1 MSPFLLSVDELIELR
16 AGYAHELPADLR
28 SYQEHL
34 AHGTPV
40 VLAPSSGSIGRDGLR
55 HAYRI
60 ATTDWGGELRT
71 PLYTRQRAQR
81 QRLRPQQ
88 ADADMLAGETA
99 DRLRDEFR
107 DDDASIAFLAGRTAH
122 CCGRISELAIFDS
135 AGEPIFDQPLAP
147 HNGERWNA
155 RGVKEFWPCAREHQ
169 PPEGSWVPFSHWAGQ
184 LALVL
189 QYYNRNHALENS
201 RLTAQGGRARLHVVV
216 WGTDLLQAL
225 HREYAFAHGH
235 PRNGKIQKVKDE
247 LVAVSFCDLQ
257 MADLLW
263 RGAWLGGVA
272 ELAHLTGATA
282 GDDCRLM
289 HQHLRRLTQHPRRA
303 AAGADRLPRAS
314 AFPVGPP
321 SSFVMAAAPS
331 ADTLAEREGW
341 TFNRGRFT
349 PADASRRLRRAV
361 FPVQEPVADPEA
373 LSAVTG
379 LDLEGATDVVRVAT
393 QRREQGKLRRFL
405 LGHRT
410 SAECDLCGR
419 TLPVSYLHV
428 AHIKRREDADEAER
442 RDLAI
447 VMLACALGCDAL
459 FEQGEVYVDGHGT
472 IRARPAPAGSSTDL
486 PAALKAVEGLRCAA
500 HSPLSERY
508 FHAHRQRHGHS
519 ADHSVDLG
527 Q

>member
-1 MSPFLLSVDELIELR
+1 MSPFLLSVDEMTELP
-16 AGYAHELPADLR
+16 AGYAHELSADLL

-40 VLAPSSGSIGRDGLR
+40 VLAPSSGSITQDGLR
-55 HAYRI
+55 PDAYRI
-60 ATTDWGGELRT
+60 ATTDWGGEVRT
-71 PLYTRQRAQR
+71 PLYTRQRAHR
-81 QRLRPQQ
+81 RRLRLHGTEV
-88 ADADMLAGETA
+88 DDLAGETA
-99 DRLRDEFR
+99 GRLREELR
-107 DDDASIAFLAGRTAH
+107 DDDASIAFLAGRTAR

-135 AGEPIFDQPLAP
+135 AGEPIFDQAIAP
-147 HNGERWNA
+147 HNGERCDD
-155 RGVKEFWPCAREHQ
+155 RGVEEFWPCAREHQ
-169 PPEGSWVPFSHWAGQ
+169 PPEDSWTPFSHWAGQ

-189 QYYNRNHALENS
+189 RYHNLNHALRNPS
-201 RLTAQGGRARLHVVV
+201 LQAHGGRARTHIVV
-216 WGTDLLQAL
+216 WGGDLLQAL

-235 PRNGKIQKVKDE
+235 PRNGKIQSVKDT
-247 LVAVSFCDLQ
+247 LRALSFCDLQ

-263 RGAWLGGVA
+263 RGAWPGGVA
-272 ELAHLTGATA
+272 ELAHLGGATA

-289 HQHLRRLTQHPRRA
+289 HQHLRRLTQRPRRA

-314 AFPVGPP
+314 AFPVGAPP
-321 SSFVMAAAPS
+321 SFVMAAAPS
-331 ADTLAEREGW
+331 AATLAKREGW

-349 PADASRRLRRAV
+349 PTGTSRRLRRTAL
-361 FPVQEPVADPEA
+361 PVQEPVADPEA

-393 QRREQGKLRRFL
+393 QRREQGKLRRHL
-405 LGHRT
+405 LRHRT

-442 RDLAI
+442 RDPAI
-447 VMLACALGCDAL
+447 VMIACVLGCDAL
-459 FEQGEVYVDGHGT
+459 FEQGEVYVDEHGI
-472 IRARPAPAGSSTDL
+472 IRARLAPAGSSTDL
-486 PAALKAVEGLRCAA
+486 PAALKALEGLRCAA

-508 FHAHRQRHGHS
+508 FHAHRHRHGHS
-519 ADHSVDLG
+519 ADLG